1 MHLTITTHFSVKNE
15 RKNEPLTQN
24 IYLLHTQ
31 NRSY

>member
-1 MHLTITTHFSVKNE
+1 MHLAITTHFSVKNE
-15 RKNEPLTQN
+15 LKNEPLAQN

>member
-1 MHLTITTHFSVKNE
+1 MHLAIATHFSVKNE
-15 RKNEPLTQN
+15 RKNEPLAQN

>member
-1 MHLTITTHFSVKNE
+1 MHLAITTHFSVKKE
-15 RKNEPLTQN
+15 RKNEPLAQN